1 MSVVAFITS
10 VAIAVAV
17 VANMWKTLSRIGF
30 KVKGIWKW
38 FQSAPAW
45 PQARRH
51 KQNVR
56 RIQINKQLTTVTCG
70 RTSMCV
76 FVRACVWSAMYVLP
90 SPASELKQMPQHTG
104 CAYKFFTKYVGI
116 GAAGLVLSC
125 IGCLLCVSVCPGL
138 CPWPG
143 QNKQHKH
150 TWHVQWV
157 FKRTKLEHCLV
168 RSVWGSQ
175 TSNGI

>member
-1 MSVVAFITS
+1 MVPVSSGLATG
-10 VAIAVAV
+10 ATTQTKRA
-17 VANMWKTLSRIGF
+17 T
-30 KVKGIWKW
+30 
-38 FQSAPAW
+38 
-45 PQARRH
+45 H
-51 KQNVR
+51 T
-56 RIQINKQLTTVTCG
+56 NKQAANNSHMWAYVHV
-70 RTSMCV
+70 CV

-125 IGCLLCVSVCPGL
+125 IGCLLCVSVCRGL